1 MKIMLPHDPKGG
13 YGPRIALPDQ
23 IHIQEPN
30 EPANPVMPYSEH
42 KQEKKDL
49 LPPMPGQMPPMPA
62 Y

>member
-1 MKIMLPHDPKGG
+1 MLPHDPNGNM
-13 YGPRIALPDQ
+13 GPRVALPDQ

-30 EPANPVMPYSEH
+30 ETPNPLHPESEH

-49 LPPMPGQMPPMPA
+49 LQPMAGQIPQIPS